1 MLGSIYHMTLNS
13 FSKRIY
19 GVKTLGFCHPV
30 CKIAMSI
37 IFNATK
43 FIKKKLVVYQI
54 S

>member
-19 GVKTLGFCHPV
+19 GVKTLGFCHRV
-30 CKIAMSI
+30 CNIAMSI

-43 FIKKKLVVYQI
+43 YMKKLVVYQI